1 SVLDSIVS
9 PCLKYDILTV
19 DLFRQSAH
27 QESILLAHEAW
38 QHQYLNAVSSLR
50 KRFSQY
56 LYGDLPGQYVE
67 VFRLFVYL
75 FSFSLLFM
83 FIVKL
88 YLLPKKV
95 NFSSSE
101 KSSYNSIS

>member
-1 SVLDSIVS
+1 HSVLDSIVS

-56 LYGDLPGQYVE
+56 LYRDLPGQSVE
-67 VFRLFVYL
+67 ALRLFVSL
-75 FSFSLLFM
+75 IPFSINDMFSQKRL
-83 FIVKL
+83 
-88 YLLPKKV
+88 
-95 NFSSSE
+95 SSSLV
-101 KSSYNSIS
+101 KNLR